1 MLKSKSF
8 LSIDFGA
15 GSLKVAEF
23 EPTESGGIRLVR
35 FGVRALGL
43 AGAQDAAREAIVK
56 KALGEV
62 LAEGAFGSRQT
73 NLCPPGFQVFTKFA
87 KVPQVDSAKVSQI
100 VEYEARQHFPF
111 PAAEASWD
119 FHLVGSTGAAEQE
132 ALLAA
137 IKSDAIEKL
146 FAMGEASGLKMDVVD
161 APMAALCNAFRFN
174 YGDQDGCN
182 LLIDIGAKSSNV
194 LLLEG
199 SRIYA
204 RNVPIGS
211 NAITQEFAAE
221 SKVPPAEAEKI
232 KIADG
237 FVSLGGAYEEPDN
250 PRIAAVSKVARN
262 VLTRLHL
269 QVNQTVQFYRTQQGG
284 GAPVRV
290 FLSGG
295 GAMLPYSAEFFA
307 EKLNLPVDVFNPFR
321 NSSIEIDPSVDVAAL
336 EKVAQSFGE
345 VVGLALRNVA
355 QCPVELNL
363 MPRSARARQEF
374 NGKKPY
380 LLAAAY
386 AMVAGVFAYGWFN
399 ERVEG
404 ARRAGIEEIA
414 KQVQPL
420 SQKAER
426 LQREE
431 AALKQAQD
439 ETGQWVGWL
448 EERTYWADVL
458 GEFRRIL
465 MSSEEAQRQKLNSAP
480 GTVGVWIDTL
490 ITTEPT
496 QPAAQQAQEDT
507 ASTPSL
513 YKMDPALLKRYGLLP
528 RTGAGGEGGEGGG
541 AAGDGDGAAKKP
553 KTSNS
558 TNEIATVSL
567 TFRAVNLSKVKTG
580 ANTELVFEVQNQL
593 KASPLF
599 DAEGTRFDGNLN
611 EEETTFSFPIKVK
624 LKRPIKLL

>member
-23 EPTESGGIRLVR
+23 EPTEGGGVRLLR
-35 FGVRALGL
+35 FGVKALGL
-43 AGAQDAAREAIVK
+43 AGAQDAARENIIK
-56 KALGEV
+56 KALGEA
-62 LAEGAFGSRQT
+62 LAEGGFGSKQT
-73 NLCPPGFQVFTKFA
+73 NLCPPGFQIFTKFA

-100 VEYEARQHFPF
+100 VEYEAKQHFPF
-111 PAAEASWD
+111 PVAEASWD
-119 FHLVGSTGAAEQE
+119 FHLVGTSSGTEQE

-146 FAMGEASGLKMDVVD
+146 FALGEANGLKMDVVD

-194 LLLEG
+194 ILLEG

-307 EKLNLPVDVFNPFR
+307 EKLNLPVDIFNPFR
-321 NSSIEIDPSVDVAAL
+321 NSSIEIDPSVDVAGL

-386 AMVAGVFAYGWFN
+386 ALVAGVFAYGWFN
-399 ERVEG
+399 DRVEA
-404 ARRAGIEEIA
+404 ARRAGLEKVAE
-414 KQVQPL
+414 QVQPL

-439 ETGQWVGWL
+439 ESSQLIGWL

-465 MSSEEAQRQKLNSAP
+465 LSAEEAQRQKLNSAP

-496 QPAAQQAQEDT
+496 QPAAQQAQEET

-528 RTGAGGEGGEGGG
+528 RTGAGGEGGGGEGGG
-541 AAGDGDGAAKKP
+541 DADGGAKKP

-558 TNEIATVSL
+558 TNEISTVSL

-580 ANTELVFEVQNQL
+580 ANNELVFEVQNQL
-593 KASPLF
+593 KSSPLF

-611 EEETTFSFPIKVK
+611 EEETSFSFPIKVK

>member
-23 EPTESGGIRLVR
+23 EPTEGGGVRLLR
-35 FGVRALGL
+35 FGVKPLGL
-43 AGAQDAAREAIVK
+43 AGAQDAARENIIK

-62 LAEGAFGSRQT
+62 LAEGGFGSKQA
-73 NLCPPGFQVFTKFA
+73 NLCPPGFQIFTKFA

-100 VEYEARQHFPF
+100 VEYEAKQHFPF
-111 PAAEASWD
+111 PVAEASWD
-119 FHLVGSTGAAEQE
+119 FHLVGTSSGTEQE

-146 FAMGEASGLKMDVVD
+146 FALGEASGLKMDVVD

-174 YGDQDGCN
+174 YGDQEGCN

-194 LLLEG
+194 ILLEG

-269 QVNQTVQFYRTQQGG
+269 QVNQTVQFYRTQQAG

-321 NSSIEIDPSVDVAAL
+321 NNAIEIDPSVDVASL

-386 AMVAGVFAYGWFN
+386 ALVAGVFAYGWFN
-399 ERVEG
+399 ERVEA
-404 ARRAGIEEIA
+404 ARRAGLEKIA
-414 KQVQPL
+414 EQLQPL

-431 AALKQAQD
+431 AGLKQAQD
-439 ETGQWVGWL
+439 ESGQLIGWL

-465 MSSEEAQRQKLNSAP
+465 LSAEEAQRQKLNSAP

-496 QPAAQQAQEDT
+496 QPAAQQAQEET

-528 RTGAGGEGGEGGG
+528 RTGAGGEGGGGEGGG
-541 AAGDGDGAAKKP
+541 DADGGAKKP

-580 ANTELVFEVQNQL
+580 ANNELVFEVQNQL

-611 EEETTFSFPIKVK
+611 EEEASFSFPIKVK

>member
-8 LSIDFGA
+8 LCIDFGA
-15 GSLKVAEF
+15 GSLKVGEF
-23 EPTESGGIRLVR
+23 EPTDAGGVRLVR

-43 AGAQDAAREAIVK
+43 AGAQEAARENIIK
-56 KALGEV
+56 KSLVEV
-62 LAEGAFGSRQT
+62 LAESGVASKQA
-73 NLCPPGFQVFTKFA
+73 NLCPPGFQIFTKFS
-87 KVPQVDSAKVSQI
+87 KIPQVDSAKAAQV
-100 VEYEARQHFPF
+100 VEYEAKQHVPF
-111 PAAEASWD
+111 PLNDASWD
-119 FHLVGSTGAAEQE
+119 FQVIANPGAAEQE
-132 ALLAA
+132 AMIVA
-137 IKSDAIEKL
+137 IKADAVEKL
-146 FAMGEASGLKMDVVD
+146 FALGEGSGLKMDVVD

-194 LLLEG
+194 VLLEG
-199 SRIYA
+199 TRIYA
-204 RNVPIGS
+204 RSVPVGS
-211 NAITQEFAAE
+211 NAITQEFATEA
-221 SKVPPAEAEKI
+221 KVPNTEAEKI
-232 KIADG
+232 KINEG

-250 PRIAAVSKVARN
+250 PRVAAVSKVARN

-269 QVNQTVQFYRTQQGG
+269 QVNQTVQFYRSQQGG

-295 GAMLPYSAEFFA
+295 GSMLPYSAEFFA
-307 EKLNLPVDVFNPFR
+307 EKLALPVDVFNPFR
-321 NSSIEIDPSVDVAAL
+321 NGAIEIDPSVDVAAL

-363 MPRSARARQEF
+363 MPRSARSRQEF

-386 AMVAGVFAYGWFN
+386 ALVAGVFAYGWFN

-404 ARRAGIEEIA
+404 ARRGGIEEIA

-431 AALKQAQD
+431 SALKQAQD
-439 ETGQWVGWL
+439 ETGQLVGWL
-448 EERTYWADVL
+448 EERTYWADIL
-458 GEFRRIL
+458 TEFRRIL
-465 MSSEEAQRQKLNSAP
+465 LSAEEAQRQKLNAAP

-496 QPAAQQAQEDT
+496 QPAAQQAQEET
-507 ASTPSL
+507 SSTPSL
-513 YKMDPALLKRYGLLP
+513 HKMDPALLKRYGLLP
-528 RTGAGGEGGEGGG
+528 RTGGGEGAEGAGG
-541 AAGDGDGAAKKP
+541 DAGDGAAKKP
-553 KTSNS
+553 KSSNS
-558 TNEIATVSL
+558 TNEISTVSM
-567 TFRAVNLSKVKTG
+567 TFRAANLSKVKTG
-580 ANTELVFEVQNQL
+580 ANNELVFEVQNQL
-593 KASPLF
+593 KASPFF
-599 DAEGTRFDGNLN
+599 DANETRFDGNLN

>member
-8 LSIDFGA
+8 LCIDFGA
-15 GSLKVAEF
+15 GSLKIGEF
-23 EPTESGGIRLVR
+23 EPTVGGGVRMVR

-43 AGAQDAAREAIVK
+43 AGAQDAARDNLFK
-56 KALGEV
+56 KTLGEL
-62 LAEGAFGSRQT
+62 LAEGGFASRQA
-73 NLCPPGFQVFTKFA
+73 NLSPGGSGIISRFVKL
-87 KVPQVDSAKVSQI
+87 PQVDSAKAAQI
-100 VEYEARQHFPF
+100 IEYEARQNLPF
-111 PAAEASWD
+111 PLAEASWD
-119 FHLVGSTGAAEQE
+119 FQVVANPGSAEQE
-132 ALLAA
+132 ALIVA
-137 IKSDAIEKL
+137 IKSEAVEKL
-146 FAMGEASGLKMDVVD
+146 FALGEANGLKTDVVD

-194 LLLEG
+194 ILVEG
-199 SRIYA
+199 NRFYA
-204 RNVPIGS
+204 RSVPVGS

-221 SKVPPAEAEKI
+221 SKLPPAEAEKI
-232 KIADG
+232 KIAEG

-250 PRIAAVSKVARN
+250 PRVAAVSKVARN

-269 QVNQTVQFYRTQQGG
+269 QVNQTVQFYRTQQAG

-307 EKLNLPVDVFNPFR
+307 EKLNLPVEVFNPFR
-321 NSSIEIDPSVDVAAL
+321 NSAIEIDPSVDVAAL

-374 NGKKPY
+374 NSKKPY

-386 AMVAGVFAYGWFN
+386 AMVAGIFAYGWFN

-404 ARRAGIEEIA
+404 ARRGGLEEIG
-414 KQVQPL
+414 KKVQPL

-431 AALKQAQD
+431 AALKQAHD
-439 ETGQWVGWL
+439 ETGQLVAWL
-448 EERTYWADVL
+448 EERTYWADIL
-458 GEFRRIL
+458 AEFRRVL
-465 MSSEEAQRQKLNSAP
+465 LSAEEAQRQKLNAAP

-496 QPAAQQAQEDT
+496 QPAAQQAQEES
-507 ASTPSL
+507 STPSL

-528 RTGAGGEGGEGGG
+528 RTGGAGGEGGEGGG
-541 AAGDGDGAAKKP
+541 DAADGGAKKP
-553 KTSNS
+553 KASNS
-558 TNEIATVSL
+558 TNEIATVSM

-580 ANTELVFEVQNQL
+580 ANNELVFEVQNQL

-599 DAEGTRFDGNLN
+599 DANETRFDGNLN